1 MKNILILIQLTNLVI
16 PQDVPQE
23 EVESNSIFSIIFV
36 AKN

>member
-23 EVESNSIFSIIFV
+23 EVESNNHFEIIFN